1 MRETLVKG
9 TQMQQCGDC
18 LKIYDESEDSKC
30 PFCFEDDDDYTHV
43 VVFDRSKGEA
53 VVVPKDEAHLY
64 E

>member
-1 MRETLVKG
+1 
-9 TQMQQCGDC
+9 MQQCGDC